1 MKDGSQGYDVPFS
14 VCEHGSLKRSCSVCI
29 YQAELHEAREQLNIA
44 KRYLERIAK
53 AEFPNAE
60 YIPVEMF
67 YELQLIARSA
77 LDQINSKG
85 DDAE

>member
-1 MKDGSQGYDVPFS
+1 MNNATQTIIRAK
-14 VCEHGSLKRSCSVCI
+14 KRL
-29 YQAELHEAREQLNIA
+29 ADELQSAREQLNIA

-77 LDQINSKG
+77 LSQINGKG
-85 DDAE
+85 ESTHE